1 MCTTGLMIQEPGKVL
16 VSRIQTLAVGPKI
29 NFSVHG
35 HPRGIR
41 LVAMCGIIEQCK
53 ASWPPEPQACSE
65 QLSPTMLYGMQ
76 TPPRPAPSFTASMTL
91 CTCNTL

>member
-16 VSRIQTLAVGPKI
+16 VSRIQTLAAAHKI

-35 HPRGIR
+35 HPRGIG
-41 LVAMCGIIEQCK
+41 LVAVCELIEQCK

-65 QLSPTMLYGMQ
+65 QLSST
-76 TPPRPAPSFTASMTL
+76 TL
-91 CTCNTL
+91 NGS